1 MACFKL
7 FGWLTVCY
15 FVFFRFGLRTE
26 GQSVAS
32 NNSSSR
38 TGGRTK
44 CDQPKRRVLQP
55 EKRALRAGRV
65 ASSHRPQVLL
75 QSLPYLPAPHRY
87 LFGVQLQSLHW
98 LTLFLH
104 PPPACKDPTQ
114 WPTHR
119 PRDTAKAMPDQ
130 RHTSA
135 EWTAVLTLHP
145 CTTSCLAPG
154 RHSVLWAPTPSQAI
168 WTSPLHPSPLRA
180 TEPRG

>member
-32 NNSSSR
+32 SNSSSR
-38 TGGRTK
+38 TGARTR
-44 CDQPKRRVLQP
+44 CDLPKRRVLQP

-65 ASSHRPQVLL
+65 ASSHRPQVL
-75 QSLPYLPAPHRY
+75 QSRPSQPAPRRY
-87 LFGVQLQSLHW
+87 LSGVQPLSLRW
-98 LTLFLH
+98 LTLSLP

-114 WPTHR
+114 WHTHR
-119 PRDTAKAMPDQ
+119 PRDTAKAMADQ

-135 EWTAVLTLHP
+135 EWTVVLTLLP
-145 CTTSCLAPG
+145 CITSCLAPG
-154 RHSVLWAPTPSQAI
+154 RHSVLWAPTLSQAI
-168 WTSPLHPSPLRA
+168 WASPLHPSPLRA